1 MSKEEQELQKAFS
14 EKEKAEKL
22 ISNLENLNAQGSLSA
37 GQYTQIKT
45 GYDKTLSDATTA
57 IDQIKS
63 RLTQKIASENTNIEL
78 FSHELQSLE
87 VRFKIGELKGD
98 EFQKDQQKLNEKIH
112 KSENI
117 ISELQKLVNAKSS
130 LDVGGYLEKSKGLS
144 IGTGSFL
151 AGGKKTALVLIG
163 IIAIIAIIGGFLLIS
178 GGPQPQDAVVQ
189 YLQHIN
195 NGEYS
200 QALSMMVDPTTM
212 QPYSETEQEGS
223 AALMKAMLGAIN
235 FRISNITILSSQ
247 RINNDEYLI
256 TASATSSS
264 SLLGLT
270 NQQTTSGTVTV
281 VKINGQWKLA
291 ENIEAMPIIYPSG
304 SAASLP
310 SRSAQSSSPIAP
322 VRPTPVASVSS
333 PSLTLYSPT
342 VNDNSVSING
352 ATSPGANRLTI
363 VRIHWDWGDGT
374 SQDSWFPAT
383 HTYSN
388 NGVYSIQGTSYQ
400 SDGQTTTQM
409 TQVTISS
416 YVSILES
423 STMTTLTTFSGSNS
437 LTTNNFY
444 APSYWELW
452 YTADPKVMGG
462 QGQTSATGS
471 NSAVFPTLSIQVM
484 DGDNPNQV
492 IRTIE
497 PPGGLDITLW
507 RKSEID
513 PRPWVEKFYEG
524 NKHYY
529 LIVNAQFLNSYA
541 IEIRV
546 PKTS

>member
-1 MSKEEQELQKAFS
+1 MSKEKQELQKAFS

-45 GYDKTLSDATTA
+45 GYDKTLSDATID

-163 IIAIIAIIGGFLLIS
+163 IIAVIAIIGGFLLIS

-200 QALSMMVDPTTM
+200 QALGMMVDPTTM
-212 QPYSETEQEGS
+212 QPYPETEQEGS
-223 AALMKAMLGAIN
+223 AALMKAVLGAIN
-235 FRISNITILSSQ
+235 FRVSNITILSSQ
-247 RINNDEYLI
+247 KINNNQYLI
-256 TASATSSS
+256 TASATTSS
-264 SLLGLT
+264 SLAGLT
-270 NQQTTSGTVTV
+270 NQQTTTGTVTV

-291 ENIEAMPIIYPSG
+291 ENIAAMPIIYPSG

-310 SRSAQSSSPIAP
+310 GNSAQSSSSIVPAST
-322 VRPTPVASVSS
+322 TPMASAS
-333 PSLTLYSPT
+333 P
-342 VNDNSVSING
+342 
-352 ATSPGANRLTI
+352 
-363 VRIHWDWGDGT
+363 
-374 SQDSWFPAT
+374 
-383 HTYSN
+383 
-388 NGVYSIQGTSYQ
+388 
-400 SDGQTTTQM
+400 
-409 TQVTISS
+409 
-416 YVSILES
+416 
-423 STMTTLTTFSGSNS
+423 
-437 LTTNNFY
+437 
-444 APSYWELW
+444 
-452 YTADPKVMGG
+452 
-462 QGQTSATGS
+462 
-471 NSAVFPTLSIQVM
+471 
-484 DGDNPNQV
+484 
-492 IRTIE
+492 
-497 PPGGLDITLW
+497 
-507 RKSEID
+507 
-513 PRPWVEKFYEG
+513 
-524 NKHYY
+524 
-529 LIVNAQFLNSYA
+529 
-541 IEIRV
+541 RV
-546 PKTS
+546 